1 MRTRKKIVPLMCAAL
16 LLGIWPAG
24 KPQAAEAG
32 GGTVFGAGGT
42 QQTDAKPGA
51 ASVTLAAEQPV
62 WNSNLESVITTSGA
76 WSSDEQGVRGT
87 ADGDAPALRMHG
99 ASQTEGFVW
108 TGDISPGTADASAGL
123 AFLGAADGSGG
134 YAVLLEREQG
144 RVTARLLGPDGAQ
157 IAQSSATY
165 ISENGVKHRL
175 QIVKDANGSVR
186 VFVDGY
192 ADAAIQADGLPPG
205 GASAGLIVRRGTAV
219 FQDTYL
225 TPEADYYGE
234 AYRPAYHYSPPRGS
248 ASDPNG
254 MIFYQGEYHL
264 FHQDGGRWAHAVST
278 DMLHW
283 KSLPLA
289 LEWNSLGHIWSGS
302 AVADPD
308 NVSGLFDASPD
319 GGGMIAYYTSY
330 DPDAVNGNQRI
341 GIAYSSDRGRTWHYP
356 QDRPIVIENPGRSG
370 DNPGGW
376 DFRDPKVVRDEARDR
391 WVMVVSG
398 GDHIRFF
405 VSTNLTDWTLTD
417 NFGYGDYVRG
427 GVWECPDLL
436 PLTVDGTGERKWVLM
451 LSTGAN
457 PATEGS
463 DAEYFVG
470 ELTDDGKFIND
481 NAAGDVLKTD
491 WGKEF
496 YASSSFTDAPDG
508 RRIVMAWMTN
518 WDYPF
523 AFPTEG
529 WKGVLSLPRELSLT
543 QTPNGLRLAQQPI
556 AELDGLRS
564 ELFRT
569 ENAVVTEQTPNL
581 LSGLS
586 AGAYE
591 IEAELELPSS
601 GAAETFGFRVRES
614 GGKHTDIGYSV
625 AEQKLALDRS
635 VSGITDFSPLFGPRQ
650 ETTLQPDNGVVK
662 LRIFVD
668 ESSVEVFANNG
679 RTVFS
684 DVIFPNPSQRG
695 LSFYATGGE
704 VKVRSLQV
712 HALESV
718 WKSQTD
724 SEFIV
729 SESKIELG
737 PNDSRTLSA
746 APRTSSLPAA
756 SVNWTSS
763 DPGIVSVEAVANG
776 QARLTAVAPG
786 EATVT
791 AAGANGMSA
800 AARVTVHGGSF
811 RSDLG
816 KLDTAPSS
824 ASWIVT
830 EHGLRGSASGDTT
843 AMSGRSAGDF
853 VYEATV
859 KLGESGG
866 AASLLFRADPT
877 GSSGYYLNLDPNM
890 DHIRLFYKMNG
901 NFAERQLIA
910 SSPASIVSGGTSVL
924 RVQANGP
931 HIRAWLNGKKV
942 IDVRDGTFAE
952 GRFGL
957 HAFGGQ
963 ASFQQVRVKRDAPA
977 KLDAYAM
984 VSRES
989 GLTLA
994 AAGSARGSAVGLK
1007 SLDAPERP
1015 RWTLVPTGSGDGS
1028 FSLRT
1033 EQGQALDL
1041 DTGRGTLQLYDYLG
1055 YDNQRWLLR
1064 KQGSRTFVLNAANGL
1079 ALTSAS
1085 GGALTLT
1092 TYDPANAAQSWKLDR

>member
-1 MRTRKKIVPLMCAAL
+1 MKKLKAILTLMCTVL
-16 LLGIWPAG
+16 LLGIWPAA
-24 KPQAAEAG
+24 KPQAAE
-32 GGTVFGAGGT
+32 
-42 QQTDAKPGA
+42 P
-51 ASVTLAAEQPV
+51 EQPI
-62 WNSNLESVITTSGA
+62 WNSNLENVIISNGA
-76 WSSDEQGVRGT
+76 WTADEHGVRGE
-87 ADGDAPALRMHG
+87 ADSGTSALRMHG
-99 ASQTEGFVW
+99 APQTEAFVW
-108 TGDISPGTADASAGL
+108 IGDISPGTPDASAGL
-123 AFLGAADGSGG
+123 MLLGDADGKGG
-134 YAVLLEREQG
+134 YAVLLEREKG
-144 RVTARLLGPDGAQ
+144 RVIARLIGPDGTE
-157 IAQSSATY
+157 IARSSATY
-165 ISENGVKHRL
+165 SSEEGVKHRL
-175 QIVKDANGSVR
+175 EISADGKGGVR

-192 ADAAIQADGLPPG
+192 ADAAIQADGLPTG
-205 GASAGLIVRRGTAV
+205 GLSAGLIVQRDTAV

-225 TPEADYYGE
+225 TPESDYYGE

-308 NVSGLFDASPD
+308 NVSRLFDAAPD
-319 GGGMIAYYTSY
+319 GGGLIAYYTSY
-330 DPDAVNGNQRI
+330 DPNAANGNQRI

-370 DNPGGW
+370 DDPGDW

-391 WVMVVSG
+391 WIMVVSG

-405 VSTNLTDWTLTD
+405 VSKNLTDWTLTD

-427 GVWECPDLL
+427 GVWECPDLF
-436 PLTVDGTGERKWVLM
+436 PLTIDGTGQRKWVLM
-451 LSTGAN
+451 ISTGAN
-457 PATEGS
+457 PTTEGS

-481 NAAGDVLKTD
+481 NAAGEVLKTD
-491 WGKEF
+491 RGKEF

-508 RRIVMAWMTN
+508 RRIAMAWMTN

-523 AFPTEG
+523 AFPTES
-529 WKGVLSLPRELSLT
+529 WKGVLSLPRELSLA
-543 QTPNGLRLAQQPI
+543 QTPDGLRLTQRPV
-556 AELDGLRS
+556 AELEGLRS

-569 ENAVVTEQTPNL
+569 KDQVVNRQTPNL
-581 LSGLS
+581 LDGLS

-591 IEAELELPSS
+591 IAAELELPSD
-601 GAAETFGFRVRES
+601 GAAQRFGFRVREG
-614 GGKHTDIGYSV
+614 GGKHTEIGYSV

-635 VSGITDFSPLFGPRQ
+635 ASGITDFSPLFGLRQ
-650 ETTLQPDNGVVK
+650 EAEFAPENGVVK
-662 LRIFVD
+662 LRVFVD
-668 ESSVEVFANNG
+668 ESTVEVFANNG

-684 DVIFPNPSQRG
+684 DVVFPDPPQRSM
-695 LSFYATGGE
+695 SFYAAGGE
-704 VKVRSLQV
+704 VKIRSLEV
-712 HALESV
+712 HALDSV
-718 WKSQTD
+718 WKTQSRAELVL
-724 SEFIV
+724 SAE
-729 SESKIELG
+729 EIELG
-737 PNDSRTLSA
+737 PNDSRTLTA
-746 APRTSSLPAA
+746 APRTSASSSLP
-756 SVNWTSS
+756 SWTSS
-763 DPGIVSVEAVANG
+763 DPSIVSVEAGANG
-776 QARLTAVAPG
+776 RAKLTAVSPG
-786 EATVT
+786 KAMVT
-791 AAGANGMSA
+791 ASDANGVSA
-800 AARVTVHGGSF
+800 AARVTVHGGTF

-824 ASWIVT
+824 ATWIVT
-830 EHGLRGSASGDTT
+830 EHGLRGGASGDTA

-890 DHIRLFYKMNG
+890 DDIRLFYKMNG
-901 NFAERQLIA
+901 SFAERQVIA

-952 GRFGL
+952 GVFGL

-963 ASFQQVRVKRDAPA
+963 ASFQQVRVKQDSPA
-977 KLDAYAM
+977 KPNAYAL
-984 VSRES
+984 VNLES
-989 GLTLA
+989 GLSLA
-994 AAGSARGSAVGLK
+994 AAGSERGSAVGLK
-1007 SLDAPERP
+1007 FLAASERP
-1015 RWTLVPTGSGDGS
+1015 SWTLVPTGSGDGS

-1033 EQGQALDL
+1033 PQGQTLDL

-1064 KQGSRTFVLNAANGL
+1064 KQGSRTFVLNVANGM
-1079 ALTSAS
+1079 ALTSDSEEGLKLAP
-1085 GGALTLT
+1085 
-1092 TYDPANAAQSWKLDR
+1092 YDSANAAQSWKLYR